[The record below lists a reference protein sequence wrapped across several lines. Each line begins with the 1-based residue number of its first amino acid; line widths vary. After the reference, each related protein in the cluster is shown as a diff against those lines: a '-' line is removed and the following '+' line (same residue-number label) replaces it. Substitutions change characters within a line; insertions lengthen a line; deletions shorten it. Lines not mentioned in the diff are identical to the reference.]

1 MRLCLGLLAILML
14 THQAQALMS
23 DSVLI
28 TQPIPV
34 GESEWS
40 RKNLT
45 ATWGL
50 AMDAKHAD
58 DEQANQKTQS
68 TLGLRLNFGYDLT
81 SFLNLQINPRVNSRN
96 GYIQAADSANTPKG
110 SSIDVA
116 EASTNLHD
124 KEWVQLSLGALNQSD
139 QFSSLLIDSELAFP
153 AARLAFNVG
162 EKTHSFAGIYA
173 EAAVPTS
180 SSLTTNS
187 KDFEKT
193 PSFTAAGLR
202 GKLNAQGWTLKAR
215 ANYFE
220 YRDLPTTVATDSSV
234 LGNSS
239 STNSQ
244 SASNE
249 FLYDYHGLESGLSTR
264 LDVNRNLGFEVEGNY
279 IQNQAAPTGLNQGYN
294 AKAKMDIWTRQLKW
308 TPSFE
313 YFDLQP
319 DSAVAYYNSS
329 DYQTN
334 RVGYLAGIALQ
345 YHKMFKVEF
354 KGGERDVAFET
365 ATQSRERFFSL
376 TLETLNANL

>member
-1 MRLCLGLLAILML
+1 MRLSSSLLVILLLGS
-14 THQAQALMS
+14 QAHALMT
-23 DSVLI
+23 DSMLI

-40 RKNLT
+40 RKNLN
-45 ATWGL
+45 ASWAVSL
-50 AMDAKHAD
+50 DAKHAD
-58 DEQANQKTQS
+58 DEFANQKTQS
-68 TLGLRLNFGYDLT
+68 SVGLKFNFGYDLT
-81 SFLNLQINPRVNSRN
+81 SFLNMQVNPRVTSRN
-96 GYIQAADSANTPKG
+96 GYIQAADSASAPKA
-110 SSIDVA
+110 SSIDIN
-116 EASTNLHD
+116 EASANLHD
-124 KEWVQLSLGALNQSD
+124 KEWVQLSLGALNQSE
-139 QFSSLLIDSELAFP
+139 QFSSLLIDSDLAFP
-153 AARLAFNVG
+153 ALRLAVNVG
-162 EKTHSFAGIYA
+162 EKAKSYAGLYA

-202 GKLNAQGWTLKAR
+202 GKLNSQGWTLKGR
-215 ANYFE
+215 ASYFE
-220 YRDLPTTVATDSSV
+220 YRDLPTTVATDSTV
-234 LGNSS
+234 LGN
-239 STNSQ
+239 TPLNTPQ

-249 FLYDYHGLESGLSTR
+249 FLYEYRGVEGGLSTR
-264 LDVNRNLGFEVEGNY
+264 LDVNRNLGFEVEGSAV
-279 IQNQAAPTGLNQGYN
+279 QNQAAPSGLNQAYS
-294 AKAKMDIWTRQLKW
+294 AKAKMDLWTRQLKW

-319 DSAVAYYNSS
+319 DSVVAYYNS
-329 DYQTN
+329 DAYQTN

-376 TLETLNANL
+376 TLETLNALL